1 MPDKRSRA
9 KLLSRRATLLAG
21 GQLLLTG
28 TLAARL
34 YYLQVVEA
42 QRYAMLADGNR
53 IGIRWLTPPRGHIV
67 DRFGVEIATNQ
78 PAYRMVIVPEQAGD
92 INAIL
97 DAVATLVS
105 ISGAER
111 ARILKEIN

>member
-1 MPDKRSRA
+1 MPDERSRA
-9 KLLSRRATLLAG
+9 KLLSRRAMVLAG

-34 YYLQVVEA
+34 YYLQGVEA

-53 IGIRWLTPPRGHIV
+53 IGIRWLMPARGRIV

-78 PAYRMVIVPEQAGD
+78 PAYRTVIVAEHAGD
-92 INAIL
+92 IEAIL
-97 DAVATLVS
+97 DAVGTLVS
-105 ISGAER
+105 ISESER
-111 ARILKEIN
+111 ARILK